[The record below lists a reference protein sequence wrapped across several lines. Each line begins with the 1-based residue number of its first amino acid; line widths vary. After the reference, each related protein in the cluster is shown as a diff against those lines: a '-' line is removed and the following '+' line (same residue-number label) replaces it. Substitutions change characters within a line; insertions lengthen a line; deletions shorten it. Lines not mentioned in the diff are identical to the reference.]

1 MRAHRVD
8 TVVFDLWGQ
17 RGWQRVDV
25 AGTSYHL
32 VDIARLLPKPIPDT
46 GADVALSLQLAPD
59 PTNRHD
65 RNAVKVM
72 ADNALLGYLP
82 AELAAAYQPR
92 IMALLDSGY
101 APQCAARIRAWPEGN
116 WMIDHRGDSQRVA
129 TDRFQA
135 SIGLDLAEPHMLF
148 PLNAP
153 PTSAHV
159 VLPIGRSVQVN
170 GTDAHMATLRPW
182 TRPEGEGWVHVTLHA
197 ITEQLARSTRRVVEA
212 RLDGDRVGQ
221 LTPKMSGEF
230 IPAVEALEAVGLETG
245 VRAVLKGNALKADVN
260 LFTVRSG
267 ELSQEWLAEALSSG
281 SPSAGT
287 PSRSPQ
293 PVDEVHALQSEPSP
307 PPAGWFVDPLD
318 GSVLR
323 WWDGA
328 HWTDGTHP
336 NG

>member
-1 MRAHRVD
+1 MRARASD
-8 TVVFDLWGQ
+8 TVVFELWGQ

-25 AGTSYHL
+25 AGTGYHL
-32 VDIARLLPKPIPDT
+32 VDIARFLPKPIPDT
-46 GADVALSLQLAPD
+46 GADVAVSVQLIPD
-59 PTNRHD
+59 PENRHD

-72 ADNALLGYLP
+72 AGNALLGHLP

-92 IMALLDSGY
+92 IVALLKGGY
-101 APQCAARIRAWPEGN
+101 APQCGARIRAWPEGN

-148 PLNAP
+148 PLNPP
-153 PTSAHV
+153 PTPAHV

-197 ITEQLARSTRRVVEA
+197 ITLQLARSTRRVVEV

-230 IPAVEALEAVGLETG
+230 IPAVEALESVGLGTA

-260 LFTVRSG
+260 LFAVRSG
-267 ELSQEWLAEALSSG
+267 ELSQEWLAEALSSR
-281 SPSAGT
+281 SPAAST
-287 PSRSPQ
+287 PSQSPEL
-293 PVDEVHALQSEPSP
+293 VDVLSALPSEPSA
-307 PPAGWFVDPLD
+307 PPAGWYLDPFD